1 MSIIND
7 KSRLCHATFNNRM
20 AKNVGAEQMYNSLSH
35 THTCCHLQH
44 SELFEPISCH
54 SVIWEYSS
62 RCQLAYS
69 MSGILE
75 RWLKEPRDPASLIN
89 TPPIAVRA
97 RVGLLVFMQCHRTI
111 VLQYRR
117 RIQSK
122 LVGHCTLPNMIP
134 AAKHK

>member
-1 MSIIND
+1 MLRSITAWL
-7 KSRLCHATFNNRM
+7 RMWEPNRCTIRC
-20 AKNVGAEQMYNSLSH
+20 H

-97 RVGLLVFMQCHRTI
+97 RVGLHIFMQCHRAI

-122 LVGHCTLPNMIP
+122 LVGHCTLPSMIP